1 LPKPDV
7 SIFDLLNAVNA
18 VLKRFEKR
26 DDARDI
32 FEDKWTVSEK
42 IEFILKV
49 LAERGSVR
57 FTELFESAA
66 SRSEVVCTFL
76 ALLELIRLKQLVCVQ
91 PEAFAEIEIRRAE
104 TVQAGGT
111 PVPDPARND
120 VRPEPVLNQ
129 TPETSGI
136 TEPPRQS

>member
-1 LPKPDV
+1 MTCSTP
-7 SIFDLLNAVNA
+7 SIPSSA
-18 VLKRFEKR
+18 RFEKR

-57 FTELFESAA
+57 FSELFEHAA
-66 SRSEVVCTFL
+66 GRSEVVCTFL
-76 ALLELIRLKQLVCVQ
+76 ALLELIRLKQLICVQ

-104 TVQAGGT
+104 TAAPAAGT
-111 PVPDPARND
+111 PGIDPAQS
-120 VRPEPVLNQ
+120 ETAAQPVATQ
-129 TPETSGI
+129 TVETDPV
-136 TEPPRQS
+136 TESPRQS